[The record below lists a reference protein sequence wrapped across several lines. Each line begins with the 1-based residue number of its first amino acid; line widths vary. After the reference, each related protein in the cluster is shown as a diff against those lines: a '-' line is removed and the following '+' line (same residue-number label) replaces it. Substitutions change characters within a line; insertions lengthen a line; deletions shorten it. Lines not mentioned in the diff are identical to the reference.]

1 MEVKI
6 TKVDYFEDWDYV
18 ESVTIET
25 ENTILDFSDGDSE
38 DNTLSR
44 NFSDV
49 YKIEHLIKEA
59 YEAGKNGED
68 LNIEEIKID
77 SKEMAEE
84 LDIF

>member
-1 MEVKI
+1 MKVKI
-6 TKVDYFEDWDYV
+6 TKVDYFVDWDYV

-25 ENTILDFSDGDSE
+25 ENTVLDFSEGDSE

-49 YKIEHLIKEA
+49 YHIEKLIREA

-84 LDIF
+84 LGIF

>member
-1 MEVKI
+1 MKVKI
-6 TKVDYFEDWDYV
+6 TKVDYFVDWDYV

-25 ENTILDFSDGDSE
+25 ENTVLDFSEGDIE

-49 YKIEHLIKEA
+49 YQIEQLIREA

>member
-6 TKVDYFEDWDYV
+6 TKVDYFVDWDYV
-18 ESVTIET
+18 QFVTIET
-25 ENTILDFSDGDSE
+25 ENTALDFSGGDSE

-49 YKIEHLIKEA
+49 YQIENLIREA